1 MMQNSQLHGMAA
13 GITDNS
19 QQAES
24 DEREM
29 SYPPYGLG
37 LGCQVIHRDAKGEDV
52 RTAASA

>member
-1 MMQNSQLHGMAA
+1 MQNSQLHGMAA